1 MLNGFALGGAVL
13 DGAGVTN
20 TYVYLPSSTMSM
32 EVSLAERRFVSMSGS
47 MEIGLTLAGD
57 ISRVANLGD
66 APMSW
71 GFAPSGTLY
80 RGVPF
85 GPQLMSVGATLTG
98 VMSSLT
104 LIPSGAVSMSYDVTG
119 TLIRTGG
126 LAGSVDLANTLSG
139 DPYAIRYFGDQSI
152 SAGMGLTGALTKI
165 QYLSGT
171 VATAMDLVGSL
182 SVGQVSLLP
191 SSTLSMTAVLAGS
204 LRGTFRMPGAI
215 DMALDM
221 SGQLMRLVA
230 IGSQTLPMTTS
241 LSGSLSSNATQ
252 ADIDTNTMVRPYRE
266 RTMVRRS

>member
-13 DGAGVTN
+13 DGTGVTN

-47 MEIGLTLAGD
+47 MDIGLTLAGD

-71 GFAPSGTLY
+71 GFTPSGTLY

-104 LIPSGAVSMSYDVTG
+104 LIPSGSVAMSYSMTG

-126 LAGSVDLANTLSG
+126 LAGSVDLATDLSG
-139 DPYAIRYFGDQSI
+139 NPHAIRYFGDQSI
-152 SAGMGLTGALTKI
+152 SAGMGLTG
-165 QYLSGT
+165 LS
-171 VATAMDLVGSL
+171 
-182 SVGQVSLLP
+182 QR
-191 SSTLSMTAVLAGS
+191 SSTCPARWPRPWIWSGACQSVRCPCC
-204 LRGTFRMPGAI
+204 LRARC
-215 DMALDM
+215 
-221 SGQLMRLVA
+221 Q
-230 IGSQTLPMTTS
+230 
-241 LSGSLSSNATQ
+241 
-252 ADIDTNTMVRPYRE
+252 
-266 RTMVRRS
+266 